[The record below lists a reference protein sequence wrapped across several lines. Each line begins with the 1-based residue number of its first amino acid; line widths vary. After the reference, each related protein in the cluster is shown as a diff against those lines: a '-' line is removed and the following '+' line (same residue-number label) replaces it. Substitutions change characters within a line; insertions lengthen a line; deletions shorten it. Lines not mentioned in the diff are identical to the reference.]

1 MYLSHFGLSEA
12 PFRITPHTD
21 FFFDGAN
28 RGATLEALLY
38 TITNDEGIVKVTGEV
53 GSGKTMLCR
62 VLIERLPAHVQTVY
76 LSSPSLGRDEIL
88 RSILDDLN
96 VSAPGERPVTIL
108 RVLQEHL
115 IDLYGQGR
123 RVVVL
128 IDEAHA
134 MAPETLEE
142 IRLLSNL
149 ETKREKLMQIV
160 LFGQQELDD
169 LLGMPQMRPLR
180 ERIVHSFRLEPLVRS
195 DIGTY
200 LMFRMRQAGYRGPNL
215 FAATAV
221 RHIAEASQG
230 LTRRINILADKA
242 LLSAFSDGEHEVNTR
257 HVKAAVADSE
267 FTRLIKPT
275 ARRLSPWVMWAGALG
290 LLAAG
295 AALTMIA
302 TRWHDRPP
310 APAPAASL
318 ARPPEPPATPAAA
331 ALPAPAAAQAPSGVL
346 RPEATPSAPA
356 QATGAPPSTAGPSP
370 APAPAPAPSSAPSTA
385 PTGALAPAAVAANA
399 PNAAGAAPVAS
410 PAKSAPVPPGAAVGA
425 VSRTPRL
432 DARFTA
438 TDAWLKEAP
447 ADAYALQLMAIDPV
461 RTRELD
467 DWLRRVPP
475 GVPLDRVFIFGAR
488 SSHSDAQRLHVVLGT
503 FANRDEALATAKS
516 LPPQFASNK
525 PQLRSLSNIRS
536 QALPR

>member
-88 RSILDDLN
+88 PSILDDLG
-96 VSAPGERPVTIL
+96 VSAPGERPVMIL

-115 IDLYGQGR
+115 ITLYGQGR

-215 FAATAV
+215 FAPAAV
-221 RHIAEASQG
+221 RLIAEASQG

-242 LLSAFSDGEHEVNTR
+242 LLSAFSDGEHEVGPR

-267 FTRLIKPT
+267 FTRLIKPA
-275 ARRLSPWVMWAGALG
+275 ARRLPSWVMWTGALG

-295 AALTMIA
+295 AALTIIA
-302 TRWHDRPP
+302 TRWREIPP
-310 APAPAASL
+310 APATAAS
-318 ARPPEPPATPAAA
+318 AVRPPEPPAASAAATPPAQAPAAPQAPSAAMRPDAAPTTPAAA
-331 ALPAPAAAQAPSGVL
+331 TVAPSI
-346 RPEATPSAPA
+346 
-356 QATGAPPSTAGPSP
+356 TAGLSP
-370 APAPAPAPSSAPSTA
+370 APVPSSAPTSANGPAAAT
-385 PTGALAPAAVAANA
+385 TTTSNVALAVPAAA
-399 PNAAGAAPVAS
+399 PPQ
-410 PAKSAPVPPGAAVGA
+410 SAPVPSGAAPGA

-438 TDAWLKEAP
+438 TDAWLKEAA
-447 ADAYALQLMAIDPV
+447 ADAYALQLMAIDPA

-475 GVPLDRVFIFGAR
+475 GVLLDRVFVFGAR
-488 SSHSDAQRLHVVLGT
+488 SGHADAQRLHVVLGT
-503 FANRDEALATAKS
+503 FANREEALAAAKS
-516 LPPQFASNK
+516 LPPQVANNK